1 MSSEN
6 YGPIWQLLTNAK
18 NKRLAGEAFA
28 KDIAKLTE
36 RRDECFREAM
46 EYETAANILINAGF
60 PGLYEK
66 EGQ

>member
-1 MSSEN
+1 MSTEN
-6 YGPIWQLLTNAK
+6 YGPIWQLLSNAK
-18 NKRLAGEAFA
+18 SKRLAGEAFA

-36 RRDECFREAM
+36 RRDECFREAT
-46 EYETAANILINAGF
+46 EFETAADILIKAGF